1 MTKVNSIFIAQKLRT
16 FIQKNN
22 LQPEDRLPTHSEL
35 LMHFKVG
42 LRPLREA
49 MSILKQDDII
59 ETRRRGGTFV
69 KKPSLEI
76 IHRPINWLLEEK
88 GYTYQHIVKAR
99 AIIESAIAAEA
110 ATKRTARD
118 LLKMLDAIEQFESHK
133 SDTEETEDIDISFHL
148 VILEATHNPAILLF
162 GQLISEQFDRKRK
175 SHIITSNER
184 ISVVKSEHRSIYRSI
199 EKCRPESTRKQMY
212 EHILL
217 QLKMK

>member
-1 MTKVNSIFIAQKLRT
+1 MTKLNSVLVAQKLRN

-35 LMHFKVG
+35 CLHLKVG

-49 MSILKQDDII
+49 LSILKQEELI

-76 IHRPINWLLEEK
+76 IHRPINWHLEEK
-88 GYTYQHIVKAR
+88 GYTYQDIVRAR

-110 ATKRTARD
+110 AKKRTARD
-118 LLKMLDAIEQFESHK
+118 LLKMLDAIEQFESQT
-133 SDTEETEDIDISFHL
+133 SDTEETEDIDMAFHL
-148 VILEATHNPAILLF
+148 AILEATHNPAVLLF
-162 GQLISEQFDRKRK
+162 GQLIVEQFDRKRK
-175 SHIITSNER
+175 NHIITSNER
-184 ISVVKSEHRSIYRSI
+184 ISIVKSEHRSIYRSI
-199 EKCRPESTRKQMY
+199 EKCRPESTRKQLY